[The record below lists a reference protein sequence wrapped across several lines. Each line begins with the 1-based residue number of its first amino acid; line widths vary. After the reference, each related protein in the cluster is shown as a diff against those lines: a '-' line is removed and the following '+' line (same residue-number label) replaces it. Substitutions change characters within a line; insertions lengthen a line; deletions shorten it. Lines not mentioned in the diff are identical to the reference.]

1 MKRLAQLATATV
13 LAAALLSAGAT
24 AATKLTTKFKDWE
37 VYQHSGSPADICFAT
52 SKPKETAP
60 RGISR
65 DSAYFYVSAWPK
77 DGVKAE
83 ISLKLGYEI
92 EQGSDV
98 VVQIGNGR
106 FRLFP
111 KGDKAF
117 VRDPRDELKLI
128 EAMKGGSF
136 MVVTAKSESGTSTK
150 DTYSLIGVTKAIGA
164 IDSCS

>member
-1 MKRLAQLATATV
+1 MKAFAKLV
-13 LAAALLSAGAT
+13 LVSTLAGALT
-24 AATKLTTKFKDWE
+24 AGAASAATKLTTKYRDWE
-37 VYQHSGSPADICFAT
+37 VYQHKGTPADICFAT

-83 ISLKLGYEI
+83 VSLKLGFEI
-92 EQGSDV
+92 ATDSDV

-106 FRLFP
+106 FTLFP

-128 EAMKGGSF
+128 EAMKNGSF
-136 MVVTAKSESGTSTK
+136 MVVTAKSEAGTSTK
-150 DTYSLIGVTKAIGA
+150 DTYSLIGVTKAINA
-164 IDSCS
+164 IDNCT